1 MGARLRGSA
10 WLAVAVLAVLAALVA
25 LSGCG
30 GSASPR
36 RNSTPRPTTC
46 TEAIDHIEALAGDLD
61 RGLTAGPIAGF
72 EGLSNRRRWRE
83 ACAHFSP
90 WVRRCLLV
98 STVRQELS
106 SCTPASEPW
115 SRRHDPGRVPEE
127 EEEEFLACVNAS
139 GNRMALSRC
148 GYEP

>member
-1 MGARLRGSA
+1 MRARPGCGPCLSVIA
-10 WLAVAVLAVLAALVA
+10 LAALH
-25 LSGCG
+25 GCG
-30 GSASPR
+30 GSSPR
-36 RNSTPRPTTC
+36 TEEERRAARTTTC
-46 TEAIDHIEALAGDLD
+46 TEALDHIEALAGDLD

-72 EGLSNRRRWRE
+72 EGLTSRRRWRE

-115 SRRHDPGRVPEE
+115 SRRHDPGQVPEE
-127 EEEEFLACVNAS
+127 EEDAFLACVNTS

>member
-1 MGARLRGSA
+1 MRARQGRAAGFSF
-10 WLAVAVLAVLAALVA
+10 LALAAV
-25 LSGCG
+25 SSCG
-30 GSASPR
+30 GSA
-36 RNSTPRPTTC
+36 TPADHAHRSGRGTTTC
-46 TEAIDHIEALAGDLD
+46 TEAIDHIEALAGDID

-72 EGLSNRRRWRE
+72 EGLTSRRRWRE

-115 SRRHDPGRVPEE
+115 SQRHDPGQVPEDE
-127 EEEEFLACVNAS
+127 KEDFRSCVNAS
-139 GNRMALSRC
+139 DNLMALSRC
-148 GYEP
+148 GYQP

>member
-1 MGARLRGSA
+1 MRARQGRGAWSA
-10 WLAVAVLAVLAALVA
+10 LLALAALSSCA
-25 LSGCG
+25 
-30 GSASPR
+30 GSA
-36 RNSTPRPTTC
+36 TPADHAHRSGTTTC
-46 TEAIDHIEALAGDLD
+46 TEAIDHVEALAGDLD

-72 EGLSNRRRWRE
+72 EVLTSRRRWRE

-115 SRRHDPGRVPEE
+115 SRRHDPGQVPEDE
-127 EEEEFLACVNAS
+127 QEDFLACVNAS

-148 GYEP
+148 GYRP

>member
-1 MGARLRGSA
+1 MRARAGRCACLSVFA
-10 WLAVAVLAVLAALVA
+10 FAT

-30 GSASPR
+30 AQETPAHR
-36 RNSTPRPTTC
+36 AHPSTTTC
-46 TEAIDHIEALAGDLD
+46 TEAIDHVEALAGDLD

-72 EGLSNRRRWRE
+72 EGLTSRRRWRE

-115 SRRHDPGRVPEE
+115 SRRHDPGQVPEDE
-127 EEEEFLACVNAS
+127 QEDFLTCVNAS
-139 GNRMALSRC
+139 ANRMTLSRC
-148 GYEP
+148 GYQP

>member
-1 MGARLRGSA
+1 MAARPGRGASLSFVA
-10 WLAVAVLAVLAALVA
+10 LAA
-25 LSGCG
+25 LSGCSG
-30 GSASPR
+30 PARHADNAHP
-36 RNSTPRPTTC
+36 NTTTC

-72 EGLSNRRRWRE
+72 EGLTSRRRWRE

-115 SRRHDPGRVPEE
+115 SRRHDPGRVPED

-139 GNRMALSRC
+139 SNRLALSRC
-148 GYEP
+148 GYQP